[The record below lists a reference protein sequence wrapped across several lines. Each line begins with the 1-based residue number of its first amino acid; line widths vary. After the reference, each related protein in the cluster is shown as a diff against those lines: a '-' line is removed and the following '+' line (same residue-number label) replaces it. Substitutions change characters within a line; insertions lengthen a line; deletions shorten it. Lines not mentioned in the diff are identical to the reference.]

1 MSKMNRVFNFNFKDA
16 PSKQIK
22 DFIEMRKHTLKEIFD
37 RFEVKDQEMFFYPS
51 NTGCGTSWR
60 YYHPDVGL
68 YAESISRCVS
78 SDVIDEVVKRS
89 VKDWE
94 TDEETVRKSLVIRYS
109 RNDAYIPNF
118 KRGITYK
125 ASDGEVYDIIA
136 VVRALSILE
145 VMGNQLLAIST
156 HFLTKTHPKKA
167 KVKLD
172 PKELALDVYL
182 SVELTDNIKAIE
194 SVKFEIEDEIKRK
207 KFDTHDDHVRAM
219 SHQYIASNIL
229 ATDEVYYLNHE
240 EEEKRDDDWEL
251 LLSHA
256 CALVGDP
263 LNIAKDNFLWSL

>member
-22 DFIEMRKHTLKEIFD
+22 DFIDMRKHILKEIFD
-37 RFEVKDQEMFFYPS
+37 RFEVKDKEMFFYPS

-94 TDEETVRKSLVIRYS
+94 TDEDTVRKSLVIRYS

-125 ASDGEVYDIIA
+125 ASDGEVYDIVA

-167 KVKLD
+167 KVKSD

-240 EEEKRDDDWEL
+240 EKRDDDWEL
-251 LLSHA
+251 LLSHV

-263 LNIAKDNFLWSL
+263 LNIAKDNYLWSL